1 MRFSGKCLARQR
13 TVITSYSIHYTKLY
27 DRTSRALSENHTTR
41 PNSRYA
47 HTLHRISLG
56 LGASEVQACLLFAV
70 SGPTAH
76 PRGIKIGPAECGLST
91 QRVGAAFWA
100 ARYSI
105 TKISTPVGFEP
116 TRGNPIGLAG
126 RRLNRSAK
134 VSSACC
140 QALNPHAQAKAPNTH
155 TRYRYMATQG
165 AHRVLLRHAHSMQPL
180 R

>member
-1 MRFSGKCLARQR
+1 MFWG
-13 TVITSYSIHYTKLY
+13 IEP
-27 DRTSRALSENHTTR
+27 RTSRALSENHTTR

-105 TKISTPVGFEP
+105 TKISTPVGFGP
-116 TRGNPIGLAG
+116 TWGNPVGLAG

-134 VSSACC
+134 EPSACC
-140 QALNPHAQAKAPNTH
+140 QGLNSQAQAEAPNTH
-155 TRYRYMATQG
+155 THTHTHTHSHTHGRATK
-165 AHRVLLRHAHSMQPL
+165 APIKLFSTARPFHAAA
-180 R
+180 